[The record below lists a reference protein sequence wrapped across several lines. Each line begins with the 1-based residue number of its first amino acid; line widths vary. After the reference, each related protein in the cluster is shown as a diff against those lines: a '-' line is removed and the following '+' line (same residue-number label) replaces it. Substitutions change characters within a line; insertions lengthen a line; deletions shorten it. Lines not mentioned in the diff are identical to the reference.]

1 MFLLKLSVG
10 DLGGTW
16 LFTVLISAQDKSQL
30 QRVNKN
36 LIFKVSSSL
45 ISTDESLLFSASRK
59 DWLSWNL
66 PHISQK
72 LNKQN
77 LCGIHSVAFPER
89 TFLRV
94 MLDIPGKELDI
105 FSKAVFSFLIFLF
118 FSLFPFFFLL
128 LPFSFSFSFFF
139 LFLFLFLLL
148 FLFLFLF
155 LGMIFNNTLRNEAYI
170 LMSETFN

>member
-1 MFLLKLSVG
+1 MQPQRSSVLWINRSIMFLLKPSVG

-16 LFTVLISAQDKSQL
+16 LFTVLISAQDESQL

-36 LIFKVSSSL
+36 LILKVSSSL

-118 FSLFPFFFLL
+118 FFPFSLSFSFCFPFLFPFPFFF
-128 LPFSFSFSFFF
+128 SFFFFFCYFFSFFF
-139 LFLFLFLLL
+139 FF
-148 FLFLFLF
+148 
-155 LGMIFNNTLRNEAYI
+155 
-170 LMSETFN
+170 

>member
-1 MFLLKLSVG
+1 MFLLKPSVG

-16 LFTVLISAQDKSQL
+16 LFTVLISAQDESQL

-36 LIFKVSSSL
+36 LILKVSSSL

-139 LFLFLFLLL
+139 FSLSFSFSL
-148 FLFLFLF
+148 
-155 LGMIFNNTLRNEAYI
+155 
-170 LMSETFN
+170 TFSLSFSFFRYDL